1 MADDPRK
8 GSSGIS
14 GGGLLGAAAALAT
27 VIAAIVGTLNQ
38 LGYIG
43 NHDATRATEISAPAP
58 PSEEPAY
65 APGSAVSNEAR
76 SEAGSA
82 ASPSQ
87 LASIKPGKHP
97 TLNGAW
103 RDMVGGCH
111 LITQTGSKLEVTNY
125 FPDSGAVMS
134 HGDGTVAGSQIQV
147 HLRTMH
153 GDFQVSPDGTVL
165 SGTMFRLSG
174 PGHSIWKYVGASC
187 QKSG

>member
-8 GSSGIS
+8 GSSGVS
-14 GGGLLGAAAALAT
+14 GGLLGGAAALAT

-43 NHDATRATEISAPAP
+43 NHEATRATEISAPAP
-58 PSEEPAY
+58 PSEEPAL

-76 SEAGSA
+76 SGAGSP
-82 ASPSQ
+82 ASSSQ

-97 TLNGAW
+97 TLTGAW

-111 LITQTGSKLEVTNY
+111 FITQSGSKLVVTNY
-125 FPDSGAVMS
+125 FPDSDAVMS
-134 HGDGTVAGSQIQV
+134 HGDGTVDGTQIQL

-153 GDFQVSPDGTVL
+153 GDFQVSPDGTIL

-174 PGHSIWKYVGASC
+174 PGRSIWKYVGASC